1 MEKNRV
7 ILAKEL
13 EREGFLSEADEVLA
27 GHGTKVSLVALRAM
41 AVVAQGEVVA
51 PLTAVPR
58 LAAGVW
64 HTHEA
69 HADGALPQRLLP
81 TDMVQVEY
89 RDGMVPEKAF
99 RAESFDWSNGR
110 HDDGVIAKFKIIAP
124 PAPAADAWRK
134 IPIDAGTLHDLLLTR
149 AKMHPDGGPLDAAGL
164 ASLAQVLKTVA
175 EVRALPR

>member
-13 EREGFLSEADEVLA
+13 EREGFLLEADEVLT

-51 PLTAVPR
+51 PLPAVPR

-69 HADGALPQRLLP
+69 HADGALPAGLRPDDIILI
-81 TDMVQVEY
+81 EY
-89 RDGMVPEKAF
+89 GDGFALQDPRRADAF
-99 RAESFDWSNGR
+99 MWTPCRGNDR
-110 HDDGVIAKFKIIAP
+110 VAKFKIIAP
-124 PAPAADAWRK
+124 MAPAADAWRK